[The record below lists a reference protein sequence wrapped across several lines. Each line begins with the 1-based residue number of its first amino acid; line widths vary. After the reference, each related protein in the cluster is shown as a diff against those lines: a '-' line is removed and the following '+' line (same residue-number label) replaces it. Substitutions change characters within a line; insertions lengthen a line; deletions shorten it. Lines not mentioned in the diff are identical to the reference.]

1 MEAVI
6 TAGFEEDHVLL
17 EAIRQHIDDCAE
29 PSRLRE
35 VSVLADTAGLQARRQ
50 LDALPVRERS

>member
-1 MEAVI
+1 MDAVI
-6 TAGFEEDHVLL
+6 TAGFEEDRVLL
-17 EAIRQHIDDCAE
+17 EAIRQRIDDCPD

-35 VSVLADTAGLQARRQ
+35 VSVLAGTAGLQARRQ